1 MVYALWDADSHNLV
15 AEYTTV
21 HGALSLV
28 PRGIERNGPRDTDSL
43 ALEVEDERGDV
54 VPIAHGRALA
64 DLARRELA
72 DTSPK
77 TIRAAN

>member
-1 MVYALWDADSHNLV
+1 MLRT
-15 AEYTTV
+15 AEQEV
-21 HGALSLV
+21 
-28 PRGIERNGPRDTDSL
+28 RGIERNGPRDTDS
-43 ALEVEDERGDV
+43 LEVEDERGDV